1 MVDSTLDSFTFQ
13 ITGTPEKVDAFAE
26 LMRPLGLI
34 EIARTG
40 VAALS
45 RAEQQ
50 AENIV
55 VFNLVRCR
63 FELAS
68 NSIFFINIKKLSQTM
83 EKTARLNQVCL
94 PVDEAMGF
102 QMNITLAHL
111 FLKKKKIFYFLANG
125 VGWQFQLKFQI

>member
-1 MVDSTLDSFTFQ
+1 
-13 ITGTPEKVDAFAE
+13 
-26 LMRPLGLI
+26 
-34 EIARTG
+34 
-40 VAALS
+40 
-45 RAEQQ
+45 
-50 AENIV
+50 
-55 VFNLVRCR
+55 
-63 FELAS
+63 
-68 NSIFFINIKKLSQTM
+68 M